1 MMIIIIITS
10 EDRGR
15 IIKRYFYPIMVDSL
29 LEADADLCRIMIAA
43 EHNLFKSPSPLSR
56 SLSLSVSLHHSSPLF
71 LFSLSVALS
80 LSRLAISFH
89 IPSLSSLFS
98 LSRALC
104 LTF

>member
-1 MMIIIIITS
+1 MIIIIIITS

-43 EHNLFKSPSPLSR
+43 EHNLSPLA
-56 SLSLSVSLHHSSPLF
+56 LSLSPSF
-71 LFSLSVALS
+71 LSAFSLLALCRALS

>member
-1 MMIIIIITS
+1 MMMIIIITS

-43 EHNLFKSPSPLSR
+43 EHNLFKSPSPLS
-56 SLSLSVSLHHSSPLF
+56 LSLSPSF
-71 LFSLSVALS
+71 LSAFSLLALCRALS
-80 LSRLAISFH
+80 LPSR
-89 IPSLSSLFS
+89 SLFPYSLFVFSLLS

-104 LTF
+104 LTL

>member
-1 MMIIIIITS
+1 MMMIIIITS

-43 EHNLFKSPSPLSR
+43 EHNLFKSPSPLS
-56 SLSLSVSLHHSSPLF
+56 LSLSLHHSSPLF

-80 LSRLAISFH
+80 LSRLALSFN

-98 LSRALC
+98 LLRALC